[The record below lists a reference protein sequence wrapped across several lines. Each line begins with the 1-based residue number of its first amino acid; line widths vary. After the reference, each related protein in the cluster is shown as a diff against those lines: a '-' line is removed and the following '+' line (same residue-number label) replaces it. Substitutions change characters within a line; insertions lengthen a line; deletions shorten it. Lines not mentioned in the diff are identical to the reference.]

1 MDKKK
6 AWLGVCTLMVLAM
19 IVLGG
24 YTRVSR
30 SGLSIT
36 TWDPILGALPPLG
49 EDAWREAFARYRASP
64 EGTLVNAGMSLHDF
78 QAIYLVE
85 WGHRLLGR
93 LIGLVLGVPLI
104 ALLVTRRWS
113 LKRARPLLIV
123 LVAGLGQG
131 VLGWY
136 MVASGLVDAPHVSPF
151 RLTGHLVVGMALLAA
166 LAWSALEPSRPARIS
181 RGAVFTLVAAFVAIT
196 LGALMA
202 GYHAG
207 LVCPTFPK
215 MNGAWIPEGLR
226 LSLAD
231 AWTVHFA
238 HRAAA
243 FAVVAFA
250 LVFAGARF
258 RGSIRERALALSL
271 AACAVLQLTLGALLV
286 VQHVPPALAV
296 IHQGNAGVLVL
307 LLVALLRDAKAQA
320 KGARASR
327 GDDHRVLLVDEHAQ
341 RRSADAA

>member
-6 AWLGVCTLMVLAM
+6 AWLGACTLMVLAM

-49 EDAWREAFARYRASP
+49 EEAWQSAFARYRASP

-104 ALLVTRRWS
+104 ALLVTRRWT
-113 LKRARPLLIV
+113 LRRARPLLVV

-166 LAWSALEPSRPARIS
+166 LAWSALEPSASRPVRIS
-181 RGAVFTLVAAFVAIT
+181 PGGVIALVATFVTIT

-231 AWTVHFA
+231 AWTIHFA

-258 RGSIRERALALSL
+258 RGFDSRTRTRALARGVR
-271 AACAVLQLTLGALLV
+271 A
-286 VQHVPPALAV
+286 PPAHARRAARPSARSPGARG
-296 IHQGNAGVLVL
+296 HPPGK
-307 LLVALLRDAKAQA
+307 RW
-320 KGARASR
+320 GARA
-327 GDDHRVLLVDEHAQ
+327 LA
-341 RRSADAA
+341 RRATS